1 MTLNPFA
8 TVAEKIDPSPK
19 VSDEVKTTTCYMP
32 FLLTALT
39 LALVQP
45 VAGTAAALAALSA
58 ILGVLIERWLF
69 FAEAKHAVTLFYGQS
84 TA

>member
-1 MTLNPFA
+1 MGNTF
-8 TVAEKIDPSPK
+8 
-19 VSDEVKTTTCYMP
+19 KTA

-45 VAGTAAALAALSA
+45 VAGTAAVLAALSA

-69 FAEAKHAVTLFYGQS
+69 FAEAKHTVTLYYGQG